1 VSLPGKKWDNLCEK
15 DKFLY
20 RESIR
25 LLKNFECPICHEIM
39 TKRYIICSNG
49 HSVCNSCLDIQIKN
63 MDMACCLC
71 RRPFVNL
78 NGILLREEED
88 CISTFL
94 SWIFS
99 LSTFSY
105 PSWVDVFIQK
115 EELKKTN
122 TTTSKP
128 FSQLSQKWYVGQIQS
143 MDVESETFQ
152 ISILGFSQLFY
163 KHIFSDDIEPL
174 FTHTENWRM
183 FHRLPIGSMVDVLLS
198 DNTSSPSS
206 KKWVEGTVVFTD
218 RKSERIFVV
227 YENAFQENEIDVQP
241 FSFKNYDCPLA
252 PYRTFTSIF
261 YVNEEEEEETE
272 SVHSIHSIES
282 STSSP
287 MYVVDA

>member
-1 VSLPGKKWDNLCEK
+1 
-15 DKFLY
+15 
-20 RESIR
+20 
-25 LLKNFECPICHEIM
+25 
-39 TKRYIICSNG
+39 
-49 HSVCNSCLDIQIKN
+49 
-63 MDMACCLC
+63 MACCLC

-88 CISTFL
+88 CISTFI

-115 EELKKTN
+115 EELKKT

-198 DNTSSPSS
+198 DTASSPSS

-261 YVNEEEEEETE
+261 YLNEEEE
-272 SVHSIHSIES
+272 IES
-282 STSSP
+282 PATSP

>member
-1 VSLPGKKWDNLCEK
+1 
-15 DKFLY
+15 
-20 RESIR
+20 
-25 LLKNFECPICHEIM
+25 
-39 TKRYIICSNG
+39 
-49 HSVCNSCLDIQIKN
+49 
-63 MDMACCLC
+63 
-71 RRPFVNL
+71 VNL

-282 STSSP
+282 STNSP